1 MLILFISELNNYF
14 YIEESSEMYIDNQSL
29 QGKSDK
35 IRINLDI
42 EFYRFPCEVFS
53 IDAEDIMGNEE
64 INIIG

>member
-1 MLILFISELNNYF
+1 
-14 YIEESSEMYIDNQSL
+14 MYIDNQSL